1 MKDKSLSIA
10 NGKTQLVF
18 EDTKEYFPEGI
29 NRNDMSFDPEQP
41 QNIAHN
47 MTIKYSSPYELYNM
61 DFIRRNTTIPVP
73 QPRFRHVE
81 NWLITDYVPG
91 RTLEECWDSLSMF
104 MQFRIACTLRGYIK
118 QLQSLKG
125 STPGAPDG
133 YVRGAL
139 FNNTIWGPFTDAR
152 QFRCFCEASARY
164 EWIDRMSQHIENPV
178 NSRPL
183 PIVPSNNDWSL
194 SFVHGDLG
202 PKNIIL
208 SDENVLWI
216 VNWGS
221 SGYYPSWME
230 GTHMGSDSHT
240 QPWSWNWWRWF
251 MLGRKACQG
260 GEFWKYA
267 LSTISLS

>member
-10 NGKTQLVF
+10 NGKLVF
-18 EDTKEYFPEGI
+18 EDTKEYSLEGV
-29 NRNDMSFDPEQP
+29 NRYDMSADPEQT
-41 QNIAHN
+41 QNIA
-47 MTIKYSSPYELYNM
+47 
-61 DFIRRNTTIPVP
+61 

-81 NWLITDYVPG
+81 NWLITDCVPG

-118 QLQSLKG
+118 QLQSLTG
-125 STPGAPDG
+125 STPGALDG
-133 YVRGAL
+133 YIHGAL
-139 FNNTIWGPFTDAR
+139 FNNTIWGLFTDAK

-164 EWIDRMSQHIENPV
+164 EWIDRMSRHIENPI

-183 PIVPSNNDWSL
+183 PIVPSTNDWSL
-194 SFVHGDLG
+194 SFVHGDLH

-221 SGYYPSWME
+221 SG
-230 GTHMGSDSHT
+230 
-240 QPWSWNWWRWF
+240 
-251 MLGRKACQG
+251 
-260 GEFWKYA
+260 
-267 LSTISLS
+267 

>member
-29 NRNDMSFDPEQP
+29 NINDMSFVPEQP

-73 QPRFRHVE
+73 QPRHRHVV

-139 FNNTIWGPFTDAR
+139 FNNTI
-152 QFRCFCEASARY
+152 
-164 EWIDRMSQHIENPV
+164 
-178 NSRPL
+178 
-183 PIVPSNNDWSL
+183 
-194 SFVHGDLG
+194 
-202 PKNIIL
+202 
-208 SDENVLWI
+208 
-216 VNWGS
+216 
-221 SGYYPSWME
+221 
-230 GTHMGSDSHT
+230 
-240 QPWSWNWWRWF
+240 
-251 MLGRKACQG
+251 
-260 GEFWKYA
+260 
-267 LSTISLS
+267 